1 MTDKGVLQSD
11 KKAWWDKDGKL
22 EAADKD
28 L

>member
-1 MTDKGVLQSD
+1 MKDKVVLLSD

-22 EAADKD
+22 EPADKD